1 MNNTIAWIM
10 TIFIIVTIIVDLN
23 ARIGLWLLANV
34 IASGTVIAFAV
45 LFANASSIKL

>member
-23 ARIGLWLLANV
+23 ALMLMRTNKKDIRTKRKQH
-34 IASGTVIAFAV
+34 S
-45 LFANASSIKL
+45 